1 MNRSHSYESVCCSFV
16 VILTGENCS
25 EWIRLIRYDSI
36 TFACNLFI
44 CWIWSQRRWRAPIS
58 RLLLVWQ
65 RHVVKPSS
73 VCWVGC
79 DSWQE
84 HLGSSHSGWRTAE
97 WALLDQTHTA
107 LLAQSNLS
115 PMGHTTSGLLSPW
128 SSVEHG
134 HRKLLKS
141 SLLPSVLE
149 PQTVLCFPCK
159 KWVLFLNVQLVYAV
173 TLFLTQEPSTNT
185 SHSLL
190 STHFSYSHDSISIA
204 WQLFT
209 TKHNICL
216 KA

>member
-1 MNRSHSYESVCCSFV
+1 M
-16 VILTGENCS
+16 LD
-25 EWIRLIRYDSI
+25 LITKEVKSTYFQAVAGVAKTRHK
-36 TFACNLFI
+36 ALQC
-44 CWIWSQRRWRAPIS
+44 
-58 RLLLVWQ
+58 LLSGVWLLA
-65 RHVVKPSS
+65 
-73 VCWVGC
+73 
-79 DSWQE
+79 E
-84 HLGSSHSGWRTAE
+84 HLGSSHSGWHTAE

-107 LLAQSNLS
+107 LLAQSNLL

-128 SSVEHG
+128 SSVEYG

-149 PQTVLCFPCK
+149 PQTLLCFPCK
-159 KWVLFLNVQLVYAV
+159 KWALFLNVQLVYAV

-190 STHFSYSHDSISIA
+190 STHFSYSHESISIA

-209 TKHNICL
+209 TKHNVCL